1 MAQVIRK
8 YSTAGKFG
16 NIVLDGKKHAVTE
29 DWLNAIENQSEQGRA
44 WASALR
50 SGTDRYLY
58 RTADGGFDF
67 AGMGDA
73 AAELGD
79 LNTRQ
84 QRKIGLS
91 GRGGSK
97 VNKERAK
104 WHTLGNYIT
113 NNLPKSPEPTE
124 FKLSA
129 LSLPYF
135 INDEDNTTKYI
146 NEGDKIRLA
155 DHIKKLQSLKEKD
168 YDKYT
173 FWDNALTK
181 DQILSQLADQTRISN
196 LETAIKNGQLTEENI
211 RDAALLGIN
220 ITKSDSEKETPKT
233 SLASAGSYTDA
244 KGNIQEIVSS
254 DGQLNPQHPFYN
266 VVKDNPTGTYFF
278 GDSYR
283 QLVPNSDFKEDLFY
297 HNGKLYRDS
306 DKD

>member
-16 NIVLDGKKHAVTE
+16 NIVLDGKKHTVTE
-29 DWLNAIENQSEQGRA
+29 DWLNALENQSEQGRA

-58 RTADGGFDF
+58 RTANGGFDF
-67 AGMGDA
+67 AGMGDS

-97 VNKERAK
+97 VNRERDK
-104 WHTLGNYIT
+104 WHTLGNYII
-113 NNLPKSPEPTE
+113 NNLPKAPEHTE

-135 INDEDNTTKYI
+135 IKDEDNTTKYI

-155 DHIKKLQSLKEKD
+155 DHIEKLKSIKD
-168 YDKYT
+168 GKYDKYV
-173 FWDNALTK
+173 FWNDNLTK
-181 DQILSQLADQTRISN
+181 EHVLSQLADQDRIATLVEN
-196 LETAIKNGQLTEENI
+196 IKNGQLTEENI
-211 RDAALLGIN
+211 RNAALLGIN
-220 ITKSDSEKETPKT
+220 IIKSDSENEVANKGDATV
-233 SLASAGSYTDA
+233 GSYTDVS
-244 KGNIQEIVSS
+244 GNVQDILV
-254 DGQLNPQHPFYN
+254 DGKLNTSHPFYDII
-266 VVKDNPTGTYFF
+266 KDNPTGTYFF
-278 GDSYR
+278 GNNYR
-283 QLVPNSDFKEDLFY
+283 QLVPGAALNEDLFY
-297 HNGKLYRDS
+297 HNGKLYKDT